1 MATPPAWR
9 DDRGIADPI
18 DSRPPPPPRAPPG
31 PPWRSADGGIPPWR
45 SWRWDDP
52 RQWHR
57 GAAAFHRHWGRHLR
71 GRGPFRRSPD
81 DRLIAGVA
89 GGIAARLGVDA
100 TLVRIAVVL
109 FGLASGIG
117 VAAYVLAWLLLPVAG
132 ETTAIAGRAK
142 SDRAGVALAI
152 AFVPLLVLTV
162 LVASALGIGYVSSF
176 AWPLYLSLAGLVLIY
191 RNAEPDESAWMRQ
204 VAGNLLQVSTEPR
217 RPRRMLVLRIAA
229 GIVLLAAGLFILVQG
244 HPNTALL
251 RPAGGTFLVVAAF
264 VVVFGRWWLS
274 LARQLVHERQARVR
288 AEERAD
294 MAARVHDSVL
304 QTLALIQKSSGNP
317 QRVVQLART
326 QERELRSWLFDG
338 RRPGSFG
345 EEEASTLAAGV
356 QLIEHEVETT
366 HGVAVEAVTVG
377 DCPLAEELQAL
388 LAAGK
393 EGAVNAA
400 KWSGAPVVSLF
411 AEVEPDKVTLFVRD
425 RGQGFDPTGVPADR
439 QGIAE
444 SIRARMA
451 RHGGTAAVRSAPG
464 TGTEVELTMPR
475 PAREA
480 GQKARPVR
488 EAGQKATPAREAGQ
502 ETGRGDHG

>member
-1 MATPPAWR
+1 M
-9 DDRGIADPI
+9 
-18 DSRPPPPPRAPPG
+18 
-31 PPWRSADGGIPPWR
+31 
-45 SWRWDDP
+45 
-52 RQWHR
+52 
-57 GAAAFHRHWGRHLR
+57 
-71 GRGPFRRSPD
+71 
-81 DRLIAGVA
+81 
-89 GGIAARLGVDA
+89 AARLGVDA
-100 TLVRIAVVL
+100 TLVRIAAVL

-132 ETTAIAGRAK
+132 ETTSIASRAK
-142 SDRAGVALAI
+142 SDRAGIALAI

-162 LVASALGIGYVSSF
+162 LVAAALGVGYVSGV
-176 AWPLYLSLAGLVLIY
+176 AWPFYLSLAGLVLIY

-204 VAGNLLQVSTEPR
+204 AAGTLLQTNPER
-217 RPRRMLVLRIAA
+217 RRSRSMLVLRIVA
-229 GIVLLAAGLFILVQG
+229 GLVLLGGGLYLLVHG
-244 HPNTALL
+244 RLNTALL
-251 RPAGGTFLVVAAF
+251 RPAAGTILVIAAF
-264 VVVFGRWWLS
+264 VVLFGRWWLG

-304 QTLALIQKSSGNP
+304 QTLALIQKSSDNP

-345 EEEASTLAAGV
+345 EEASTLAAGV

-377 DCPLAEELQAL
+377 DCPLAEELGAL

-425 RGQGFDPTGVPADR
+425 RGQGFDPAEVPPDR

-444 SIRARMA
+444 SIRARMS
-451 RHGGTAAVRSAPG
+451 RHGGTATVRSTPG
-464 TGTEVELTMPR
+464 AGTEVELTMPR
-475 PAREA
+475 
-480 GQKARPVR
+480 
-488 EAGQKATPAREAGQ
+488 
-502 ETGRGDHG
+502 RGDRGGDWARHRRVDHGADRG

>member
-1 MATPPAWR
+1 M
-9 DDRGIADPI
+9 
-18 DSRPPPPPRAPPG
+18 
-31 PPWRSADGGIPPWR
+31 
-45 SWRWDDP
+45 
-52 RQWHR
+52 
-57 GAAAFHRHWGRHLR
+57 
-71 GRGPFRRSPD
+71 
-81 DRLIAGVA
+81 
-89 GGIAARLGVDA
+89 
-100 TLVRIAVVL
+100 
-109 FGLASGIG
+109 
-117 VAAYVLAWLLLPVAG
+117 
-132 ETTAIAGRAK
+132 
-142 SDRAGVALAI
+142 AI

-162 LVASALGIGYVSSF
+162 LVASLLGIGYASSV

-204 VAGNLLQVSTEPR
+204 VAGTLLQVSTEPR
-217 RPRRMLVLRIAA
+217 RSRRVLVLRIA
-229 GIVLLAAGLFILVQG
+229 GGVVLLAAGLVVIVLG
-244 HPNTALL
+244 RPSTALL
-251 RPAGGTFLVVAAF
+251 RPAGGTVLVIAAF
-264 VVVFGRWWLS
+264 VVLFGPWWLS
-274 LARQLVHERQARVR
+274 LARQVVHERQGRVR

-304 QTLALIQKSSGNP
+304 QTLALIQKSSGNR
-317 QRVVQLART
+317 QRVVQLARA

-377 DCPLAEELQAL
+377 DCPLIEELRAL

-425 RGQGFDPTGVPADR
+425 RGQGFDPTEVPDDR

-444 SIRARMA
+444 SIRSRMA
-451 RHGGTAAVRSAPG
+451 RHGGTAALRSTPG
-464 TGTEVELTMPR
+464 SGTEVELTMPR

-480 GQKARPVR
+480 GQKTR
-488 EAGQKATPAREAGQ
+488 PAREAGQ
-502 ETGRGDHG
+502 KPRRGDRG

>member
-1 MATPPAWR
+1 M
-9 DDRGIADPI
+9 
-18 DSRPPPPPRAPPG
+18 
-31 PPWRSADGGIPPWR
+31 
-45 SWRWDDP
+45 
-52 RQWHR
+52 
-57 GAAAFHRHWGRHLR
+57 HRHWGRHLR
-71 GRGPFRRSPD
+71 GRGPLRRSRD

-117 VAAYVLAWLLLPVAG
+117 VAAYVVAWLLLPVAG
-132 ETTAIAGRAK
+132 ETASIATRAK
-142 SDRAGVALAI
+142 SDRAGIALAV

-162 LVASALGIGYVSSF
+162 LVVSVLGIGYASSV
-176 AWPLYLSLAGLVLIY
+176 AWPVYLSLAGLVLIW
-191 RNAEPDESAWMRQ
+191 RNAEEDESVWMRQ
-204 VAGNLLQVSTEPR
+204 VAGTVLQVSTEPR
-217 RPRRMLVLRIAA
+217 RARRSLVLRIVVGVVLLGA
-229 GIVLLAAGLFILVQG
+229 GLLVIVLG

-251 RPAGGTFLVVAAF
+251 RPAGGTVLVIAAF
-264 VVVFGRWWLS
+264 VVLFGPWWLS
-274 LARQLVHERQARVR
+274 LARQLVNERQARVR
-288 AEERAD
+288 LEERTE

-304 QTLALIQKSSGNP
+304 QTLALIQRSSDNP

-356 QLIEHEVETT
+356 QLIEHEVEST

-377 DCPLAEELQAL
+377 DCPLAEDLRAL

-393 EGAVNAA
+393 EGTVNAA

-425 RGQGFDPTGVPADR
+425 RGQGFDLTEVPADR

-451 RHGGTAAVRSAPG
+451 RHGGTAAVRSTPG
-464 TGTEVELTMPR
+464 TGTEIELTMPR
-475 PAREA
+475 RGDRGGERDA
-480 GQKARPVR
+480 
-488 EAGQKATPAREAGQ
+488 
-502 ETGRGDHG
+502 GRGVDRGADRK

>member
-1 MATPPAWR
+1 MR
-9 DDRGIADPI
+9 KSIN
-18 DSRPPPPPRAPPG
+18 
-31 PPWRSADGGIPPWR
+31 
-45 SWRWDDP
+45 
-52 RQWHR
+52 
-57 GAAAFHRHWGRHLR
+57 
-71 GRGPFRRSPD
+71 
-81 DRLIAGVA
+81 
-89 GGIAARLGVDA
+89 
-100 TLVRIAVVL
+100 
-109 FGLASGIG
+109 
-117 VAAYVLAWLLLPVAG
+117 VLAF
-132 ETTAIAGRAK
+132 
-142 SDRAGVALAI
+142 VALF

-191 RNAEPDESAWMRQ
+191 RNAEADETAWMRQ

-480 GQKARPVR
+480 GQKARPAR
-488 EAGQKATPAREAGQ
+488 EAGQKTR
-502 ETGRGDHG
+502 RGDHG